1 METLTT
7 SQRDYQR
14 LINWCIAV
22 TAACAAGASY
32 LPAYSWPFIALAAIS
47 GAVALVAFLRKE
59 ATESSRQVKLARN
72 SFDGASSE
80 STAIRRE
87 PLGLRE
93 MEQPDSRDDPP
104 IVEISYFGRGANA
117 RSSLYALHQ
126 ATGMYAATLALQR
139 YDSARSWV
147 ALSEPATLLHVQ
159 RFLDDW
165 EKAHAVTPGRILRAY
180 GERTRVVRV
189 SVRLPETRRKFK
201 APKSKLSTEEMLLH
215 TAMTADLC

>member
-72 SFDGASSE
+72 SFDGASSN
-80 STAIRRE
+80 
-87 PLGLRE
+87 
-93 MEQPDSRDDPP
+93 QPQ
-104 IVEISYFGRGANA
+104 FGANRLGCGKWNSRTRA
-117 RSSLYALHQ
+117 MTLRSSKFHTSGEALTLEVLY
-126 ATGMYAATLALQR
+126 M
-139 YDSARSWV
+139 
-147 ALSEPATLLHVQ
+147 
-159 RFLDDW
+159 
-165 EKAHAVTPGRILRAY
+165 
-180 GERTRVVRV
+180 
-189 SVRLPETRRKFK
+189 
-201 APKSKLSTEEMLLH
+201 LSTRQRACMRLRLRCSVIIPREVGLH
-215 TAMTADLC
+215 